1 MTQNK
6 IKLFKVSNFSY
17 TPFNNFNPGD
27 LDYLK
32 AYNIEIVNSSKEADI
47 IISQNFKHIKK
58 HFWKFIFGKKFL
70 VWTLEPRFDTH
81 FLSTKKY
88 FFGLFKCHF
97 MNIYT
102 QDVFVSNLT
111 FHAGMMSTRL
121 EPISEDFQ
129 LNSKQIVALMSCY
142 KGLNSEKLIYNNQN
156 IDLIATRTEIALEG
170 NKLGILDVYGKGWP
184 SGVSKEDSRE
194 GDWPTRKKEL
204 LKPYHFNLCFEN
216 TASPN
221 YMTEKIW
228 GSIQD
233 YCLPIY
239 YGKNTNAYDLFPKDS
254 FLDYSEF
261 KNPTELFDYINMIN
275 TQEYIA
281 RMNKCIA
288 VYNSINEKG
297 PDFVK
302 EERKKMLDKIVEK
315 LHSI

>member
-58 HFWKFIFGKKFL
+58 HFWKFILGKKFL

-129 LNSKQIVALMSCY
+129 LSSKQIVALMSCY
-142 KGLNSEKLIYNNQN
+142 KGLNSDKLIYNNQN

-170 NKLGILDVYGKGWP
+170 NKLGRLDVYGKGWP
-184 SGVSKEDSRE
+184 EGVSKEDSRE
-194 GDWPTRKKEL
+194 GDWPTRKKEI
-204 LKPYHFNLCFEN
+204 LKPYNFNLCFEN

-254 FLDYSEF
+254 FLDYSNF
-261 KNPTELFDYINMIN
+261 KNPIELFDYIDKMDSK
-275 TQEYIA
+275 EYIS

-297 PDFVK
+297 SAFVK
-302 EERKKMLDKIVEK
+302 EERIKMLDKIVQK
-315 LHSI
+315 LNTI